1 MTDSL
6 LANQIQ
12 NIMKTQLT
20 ITELTKE
27 NLVDLF
33 STAFYGSNYL
43 SADYEESIEHD
54 EEDCHEEI
62 MANILLNG
70 GKIFVTDHYAEDGE
84 VYGNLHCRVS
94 EADEDGV
101 ITTTYFVT
109 LTDIIKGLEK
119 AANGTFN
126 AGRDCKVFTDWRE
139 RNLEFAR
146 RSFNA
151 FAFDE
156 SEWDLTT
163 ADCLMQIIL
172 FDEIVYG

>member
-1 MTDSL
+1 
-6 LANQIQ
+6 
-12 NIMKTQLT
+12 MKTQLT

-27 NLVDLF
+27 DLVNLF

-43 SADYEESIEHD
+43 SADYEETIEYN

-62 MANILLNG
+62 LAEILLHG
-70 GKIFVTDHYAEDGE
+70 GAIKVTDSYADGCH
-84 VYGNLHCRVS
+84 YGNLKYQYN
-94 EADEDGV
+94 EDYDA
-101 ITTTYFVT
+101 TYYVT
-109 LTDIIKGLEK
+109 LEDIKKGLEK

-126 AGRDCKVFTDWRE
+126 LRQEVSADFADGNK
-139 RNLEFAR
+139 EFAR

-156 SEWDLTT
+156 REWDALT

>member
-1 MTDSL
+1 MTGYL

-33 STAFYGSNYL
+33 STAFYGSSYL
-43 SADYEESIEHD
+43 EADYEEAIEYN

-62 MANILLNG
+62 LAEILLHG
-70 GKIFVTDHYAEDGE
+70 GAIKVTDYYADGCH
-84 VYGNLHCRVS
+84 YGNLKYQYN
-94 EADEDGV
+94 EDYDA
-101 ITTTYFVT
+101 TYYVT
-109 LTDIIKGLEK
+109 LEDIKKGLEK

-126 AGRDCKVFTDWRE
+126 LRPDVNDTFADGNK
-139 RNLEFAR
+139 EFAR

-151 FAFDE
+151 FAYDE

-172 FDEIVYG
+172 FDEVVYG

>member
-1 MTDSL
+1 
-6 LANQIQ
+6 
-12 NIMKTQLT
+12 MKTQLT

-27 NLVDLF
+27 DLVNLF

-43 SADYEESIEHD
+43 SADYEEAIEYD

-62 MANILLNG
+62 LANILLNG
-70 GKIFVTDHYAEDGE
+70 GAVKVTDYYADGCH
-84 VYGNLHCRVS
+84 YGNLRYQYN
-94 EADEDGV
+94 EDYDA
-101 ITTTYFVT
+101 TYYVRFI
-109 LTDIIKGLEK
+109 DIMQGLER

-126 AGRDCKVFTDWRE
+126 LRPDVGTDFAD
-139 RNLEFAR
+139 RNAEFAR

-156 SEWDLTT
+156 QEWDLET

-172 FDEIVYG
+172 FDEIIYG

>member
-1 MTDSL
+1 MS
-6 LANQIQ
+6 N
-12 NIMKTQLT
+12 MKTQLT

-43 SADYEESIEHD
+43 SADYEEAIEYD

-62 MANILLNG
+62 LAEILLHG
-70 GKIFVTDHYAEDGE
+70 GAIKVTDYYADGCH
-84 VYGNLHCRVS
+84 YGNLKYQYN
-94 EADEDGV
+94 EDYDA
-101 ITTTYFVT
+101 TYYVT
-109 LTDIIKGLEK
+109 LEDIKKGLEK

-126 AGRDCKVFTDWRE
+126 LRPDVGADFADGNK
-139 RNLEFAR
+139 EFAR

-156 SEWDLTT
+156 REWDALT
-163 ADCLMQIIL
+163 ADCLMQIVL

>member
-1 MTDSL
+1 MTGYL

-33 STAFYGSNYL
+33 STAFYGSSYL
-43 SADYEESIEHD
+43 SAEYDEAIEYD

-62 MANILLNG
+62 LAEILLHG
-70 GKIFVTDHYAEDGE
+70 GAIKVTDSYADGCH
-84 VYGNLHCRVS
+84 YGNLKYQYN
-94 EADEDGV
+94 EDYDA
-101 ITTTYFVT
+101 TYYVT
-109 LTDIIKGLEK
+109 LEDIKKGLEK

-126 AGRDCKVFTDWRE
+126 LRQEVSADFADGNK
-139 RNLEFAR
+139 EFAR

-156 SEWDLTT
+156 REWDALT

>member
-1 MTDSL
+1 MTGYL

-27 NLVDLF
+27 DLVDLF

-43 SADYEESIEHD
+43 SADYDEAIEYD

-62 MANILLNG
+62 LAGILLHG
-70 GKIFVTDHYAEDGE
+70 GAIKVTDSYADGCH
-84 VYGNLHCRVS
+84 YGNLRYQYN
-94 EADEDGV
+94 EDNDA
-101 ITTTYFVT
+101 IYYVT
-109 LTDIIKGLEK
+109 LEDIKKGLER

-126 AGRDCKVFTDWRE
+126 LRPDVSADFADSNKR
-139 RNLEFAR
+139 FAR
-146 RSFNA
+146 RSFDAYDYN
-151 FAFDE
+151 E
-156 SEWDLTT
+156 REWDLTT

-172 FDEIVYG
+172 FDEVVYG